1 MLAMEYQPLG
11 KNNGNRIW
19 HTVAKVVEEGSASV
33 LVTACGMRLP
43 NRQRKGL
50 CLHVDEY
57 QRCPVCRRERLKGY
71 RRYA

>member
-1 MLAMEYQPLG
+1 MLALEYQPTG

-19 HTVAKVVEEGSASV
+19 HSVARVEEKGRASV

-43 NRQRKGL
+43 NRQRKVM
-50 CLHVDEY
+50 CLHLDEY
-57 QRCPVCRRERLKGY
+57 QRCPDCRRERLKGY